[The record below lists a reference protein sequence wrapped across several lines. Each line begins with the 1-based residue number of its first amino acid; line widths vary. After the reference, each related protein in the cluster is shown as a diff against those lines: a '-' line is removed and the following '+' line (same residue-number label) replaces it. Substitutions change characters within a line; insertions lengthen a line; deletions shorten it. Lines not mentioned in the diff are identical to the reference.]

1 MKHLDRKEQ
10 RAVTIVTTMVSLM
23 LAYIRKARTE
33 GRHGMEYSV
42 KEDEWKSRAGSERVH
57 KKYPQR
63 SVETRHGHGTG
74 NTLLGRSSIR
84 AAVEHLL
91 QGRMQV
97 LEVDA
102 WI

>member
-57 KKYPQR
+57 KKIPTAVSRDKAWAWYREHTVRQII
-63 SVETRHGHGTG
+63 HQ
-74 NTLLGRSSIR
+74 SSR
-84 AAVEHLL
+84 
-91 QGRMQV
+91 
-97 LEVDA
+97 
-102 WI
+102 